1 MSKLFKARARGGWN
15 KIVVE
20 NGVLTL
26 KRSKQEENISL
37 SAITS
42 VSISKSAY
50 DLPFLEK
57 SVSVYSPS
65 KNIIIKRLNKKKAE
79 ELKTIILAKQ
89 P

>member
-1 MSKLFKARARGGWN
+1 MSKLFEARARGGWK

-20 NGVLTL
+20 DGMLTL
-26 KRSKQEENISL
+26 KRYRQEENIPL

-57 SVSVYSPS
+57 SLSVYSPG
-65 KNIIIKRLNKKKAE
+65 KNIIIKRLNKKNAE
-79 ELKTIILAKQ
+79 ELKTIILTKQ
-89 P
+89 A